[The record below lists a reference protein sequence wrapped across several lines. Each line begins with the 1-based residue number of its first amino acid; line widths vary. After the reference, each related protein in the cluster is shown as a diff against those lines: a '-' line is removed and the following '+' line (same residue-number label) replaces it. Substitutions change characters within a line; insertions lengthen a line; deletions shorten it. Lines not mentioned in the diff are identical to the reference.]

1 LHTRLLKQ
9 LREKNPQLFQAS
21 IQYYHKDL
29 IHFAVIEKRWEDIP
43 VLLAPFRTGDHL
55 DIFTMIIAQLK
66 YHGQVK
72 TLIEAMT
79 AAYPKIQASSK
90 YVEWA
95 DEEFAGEL
103 MELILADYLETTPDP
118 SPDDPH
124 LLEATATLLPWKEGW
139 LDWFIPSIT
148 RPEPTDWKPADFS
161 DGPGSKAWRH
171 QFSILLVEFIAA
183 QWRDGIPLS
192 RGLLAWDKWGEL
204 FYDQFE
210 ALEKSQKRRK
220 GNQKA
225 RVISLS
231 RYFLPDAK
239 KWDRK
244 LTESFSLLG
253 GEPYEVAAAME
264 LLPAYLDFV
273 ERFGLIQSNQ
283 KQQAIDKLKI
293 VVKQLPRILAYYESD
308 LVAIQNMVAA
318 WDER

>member
-1 LHTRLLKQ
+1 
-9 LREKNPQLFQAS
+9 
-21 IQYYHKDL
+21 
-29 IHFAVIEKRWEDIP
+29 
-43 VLLAPFRTGDHL
+43 
-55 DIFTMIIAQLK
+55 
-66 YHGQVK
+66 
-72 TLIEAMT
+72 
-79 AAYPKIQASSK
+79 
-90 YVEWA
+90 
-95 DEEFAGEL
+95 
-103 MELILADYLETTPDP
+103 
-118 SPDDPH
+118 
-124 LLEATATLLPWKEGW
+124 LPWKEGW

-293 VVKQLPRILAYYESD
+293 VVKQLPRILAYYECD